1 MRYQSTRP
9 KRQFLAGVACPK
21 CRTLDTI
28 VQIQVFEPVFDEWIE
43 CTACDHSERRPTID
57 EAATMRQTD
66 GYANDGVGVVKF
78 K

>member
-21 CRTLDTI
+21 CRTMDVI
-28 VQIQVFEPVFDEWIE
+28 VQIQVFEPDFDEWIE

-57 EAATMRQTD
+57 ETAAMREQD
-66 GYANDGVGVVKF
+66 GHDGVGVVKF

>member
-9 KRQFLAGVACPK
+9 KRQFLAGVACPN
-21 CRTLDTI
+21 CRTVDTV

-43 CTACDHSERRPTID
+43 CTTCNHNERRPTPN
-57 EAATMRQTD
+57 EATAMRQAD
-66 GYANDGVGVVKF
+66 GYDDTGVGLVKF